1 LNRSGNELALAARVI
16 DPRSCRSLEVFTTEP
31 GVQFYTGNH
40 LAESVVEG
48 KGGVVHGFRS
58 AFCLETQHFP
68 DSPNQ
73 PNFPSTELKPGQ
85 RYESTTVF
93 RFSVAS

>member
-1 LNRSGNELALAARVI
+1 M
-16 DPRSCRSLEVFTTEP
+16 EVLTTQP

-40 LAESVVEG
+40 LDGSIKG
-48 KGGVVHGFRS
+48 KSGAVYGFRS
-58 AFCLETQHFP
+58 ALCLETQHFA

-85 RYESTTVF
+85 RYHETTIF
-93 RFSVAS
+93 RFSVDRV